1 LWGGTPLTPKG
12 GNKMKWT
19 DYNNGKINVDIWLR
33 ISTTGEYLNE
43 DYLDKRELFEYLNA
57 WVEA

>member
-1 LWGGTPLTPKG
+1 
-12 GNKMKWT
+12 MKWT